1 MKVEAFTWRFQNYS
15 AENTRMKP
23 KKEDLISPKTWK
35 NLQKIARS
43 TWNIES
49 FRGDICERV
58 FPVTSFGGKPP
69 TTVRDPEYFLA
80 KKRNHLKTL

>member
-1 MKVEAFTWRFQNYS
+1 MLKN
-15 AENTRMKP
+15 MKP
-23 KKEDLISPKTWK
+23 KKEDLTSPKTWK

-58 FPVTSFGGKPP
+58 FPVTIFGGKPP
-69 TTVRDPEYFLA
+69 TTVRGPEYFFGEE
-80 KKRNHLKTL
+80 KKPSESL